1 MADNEKPEEN
11 SRNQDI
17 TKFLIMTLASIVIM
31 FIVFAGVN
39 YIVMENL
46 ISQKMNNLPKAGEEI
61 EEGDEENDELQ
72 KGIIVDLGDFILNL
86 CDENA
91 RKYLKVNVAIE
102 VTKKDTDF
110 PQEPV
115 AEKGGHGGHGEAA
128 PVADPM
134 EAIKKEMDQYK
145 PAIRDAV
152 ITNLSSK
159 TSAELATAAG
169 KELAKEQITN
179 DINSILGGEREVLR
193 VSFGQFII
201 Q

>member
-1 MADNEKPEEN
+1 MAENERAEGGQQK
-11 SRNQDI
+11 DL
-17 TKFLIMTLASIVIM
+17 TKFLIMTIASIVIM

-39 YIVMENL
+39 YLIMENL
-46 ISQKMNNLPKAGEEI
+46 ITQKISSITTSQEELAAD
-61 EEGDEENDELQ
+61 EGDEDEVQ

-86 CDENA
+86 CDESQK
-91 RKYLKVNVAIE
+91 KYLKVNVALE

-110 PQEPV
+110 PQQ
-115 AEKGGHGGHGEAA
+115 AEEKSGGHGGHGEAA
-128 PVADPM
+128 APVDPM
-134 EAIKKEMDQYK
+134 EAIQKEMNQYK

-169 KELAKEQITN
+169 KELAKEQISN
-179 DINSILGGEREVLR
+179 DINSILAGEREVIR